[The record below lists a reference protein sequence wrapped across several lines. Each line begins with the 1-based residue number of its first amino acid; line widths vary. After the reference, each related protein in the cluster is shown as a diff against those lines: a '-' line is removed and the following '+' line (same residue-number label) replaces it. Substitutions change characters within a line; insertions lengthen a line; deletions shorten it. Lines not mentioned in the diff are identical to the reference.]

1 MSSSVVSQQLW
12 AVCGGIVMAPSPA
25 IPAAAAAVVGN
36 EAGFAVNVATAVQF
50 DYAADLLFA
59 AHANS
64 AVSHI
69 TTSKRF
75 FEQSRVQG
83 RL

>member
-1 MSSSVVSQQLW
+1 
-12 AVCGGIVMAPSPA
+12 MAPSPA

-50 DYAADLLFA
+50 DHAAR
-59 AHANS
+59 
-64 AVSHI
+64 HI
-69 TTSKRF
+69 TTSQRF